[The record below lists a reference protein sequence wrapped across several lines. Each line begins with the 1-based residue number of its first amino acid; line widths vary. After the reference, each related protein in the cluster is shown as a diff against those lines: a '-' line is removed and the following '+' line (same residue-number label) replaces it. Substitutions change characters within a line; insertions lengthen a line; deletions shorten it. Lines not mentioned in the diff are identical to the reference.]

1 MLGDPSREAHLC
13 IQPIDD
19 GAHVCCAP
27 FAATEIEECG
37 HMRVA
42 VFGLGYVGSVTA
54 SCLADAGHEVVG
66 VDVAQAKVDAIMRG
80 NAPLAEPGLSALIRG
95 VVDSGRLTATTD
107 VAGALTGAEAAV
119 ICVGTPSAPNGSL
132 VTGFVETVLAEI
144 AEFLDGSGAA
154 GRLAIIIRSTLL
166 PGTTERLVESRL
178 PVVNGGRY
186 GVAYC
191 PEFLRESTAI
201 DDFRHPPFTI
211 IGTDDDVTLNT
222 VIRLFESVGAP
233 IRHVTVATAESV
245 KYASNAFHAV
255 KITFANEIAR
265 FADAYGVDAD
275 TLMALFV
282 EDKILNISERYLRPG
297 GSFGGSCLPKDVRAL
312 TYAARRV
319 DVDAPLLESLLV
331 SNSSHT
337 RRVVDHVLALGWRRV
352 ALFGLAF
359 KSGTDD
365 LRESPYVDIAETLT
379 GKGVEVRIYDAVVH
393 PPELVGSNES
403 YIRLRLPHL
412 ERLLFESRAAAI
424 EGVEGIILGSDRT
437 PDDFLAPSEIPV
449 LDANTPARH
458 WPQLAPV
465 VAR

>member
-1 MLGDPSREAHLC
+1 MK
-13 IQPIDD
+13 
-19 GAHVCCAP
+19 
-27 FAATEIEECG
+27 
-37 HMRVA
+37 VA

-66 VDVAQAKVDAIMRG
+66 VDVAKAKVDAIMQG
-80 NAPLAEPGLSALIRG
+80 HAPLAEPGLDTLTRG
-95 VVDSGRLTATTD
+95 VVESGRLTATTD
-107 VAGALTGAEAAV
+107 VMSALTGADAAV

-132 VTGFVETVLAEI
+132 ATGFVETVLDEI
-144 AEFLDGSGAA
+144 AEFLDSGRGV
-154 GRLAIIIRSTLL
+154 GRLTVIVRSTLL
-166 PGTTERLVESRL
+166 PGTTGRLVESHL
-178 PVVNGGRY
+178 PAVNGGRF

-211 IGTDDDVTLNT
+211 VGTEDDITLQS
-222 VIRLFESVGAP
+222 VIRLFGSVGAP
-233 IRHVTVATAESV
+233 IRPVTIATAESI

-255 KITFANEIAR
+255 KIAFANEISR

-275 TLMALFV
+275 ALMAVFV
-282 EDKILNISERYLRPG
+282 EDRILNVSERYLRPG
-297 GSFGGSCLPKDVRAL
+297 ASFGGSCLPKDVRAL
-312 TYAARRV
+312 TYAARRA
-319 DVDAPLLESLLV
+319 DVDTPLLESLLV

-352 ALFGLAF
+352 ALLGLAF

-379 GKGVEVRIYDAVVH
+379 GKGVEVHIYDAVVH

-412 ERLLFESRAAAI
+412 EKLLFASRAGAI
-424 EGVEGIILGSDRT
+424 EGADGIILGSDRM
-437 PDDFLAPSEIPV
+437 PDGFLDSSNIPV
-449 LDANTPARH
+449 LDANTPALH

-465 VAR
+465 GAR

>member
-1 MLGDPSREAHLC
+1 MK
-13 IQPIDD
+13 
-19 GAHVCCAP
+19 
-27 FAATEIEECG
+27 
-37 HMRVA
+37 VA

-66 VDVAQAKVDAIMRG
+66 VDLAQSKVDAILQG
-80 NAPLAEPGLSALIRG
+80 HAPLAEPGLDALTRN
-95 VVDSGRLTATTD
+95 VVESGRLTATTD
-107 VAGALTGAEAAV
+107 VASALTGAEVAM

-132 VTGFVETVLAEI
+132 VTGFVEAVLVEI
-144 AEFLDGSGAA
+144 AEFLDGTRGA
-154 GRLAIIIRSTLL
+154 GRLTVVIRSTLL
-166 PGTTERLVESRL
+166 PGTTERLVEAHM
-178 PVVNGGRY
+178 PVGNGGRY

-211 IGTDDDVTLNT
+211 IGTEDDNTLAS

-233 IRHVTVATAESV
+233 IRHVTVATAESI

-255 KITFANEIAR
+255 KIAFANEMAR

-275 TLMALFV
+275 TLMAVFV
-282 EDKILNISERYLRPG
+282 EDRILNVSERYLRPG
-297 GSFGGSCLPKDVRAL
+297 ASFGGSCLPKDVRAL
-312 TYAARRV
+312 TYAARRA
-319 DVDAPLLESLLV
+319 DVDAPLLESLLA

-352 ALFGLAF
+352 ALLGLAF

-379 GKGVEVRIYDAVVH
+379 GKGVEVRIYDAVVN
-393 PPELVGSNES
+393 PAELVGSNES

-412 ERLLFESRAAAI
+412 ERLLFDSRAAAI
-424 EGVEGIILGSDRT
+424 EGVDGIILGSDRT
-437 PDDFLAPSEIPV
+437 PDDFPDPSVIPL

-458 WPQLAPV
+458 WPQFAPV
-465 VAR
+465 AR

>member
-1 MLGDPSREAHLC
+1 MK
-13 IQPIDD
+13 
-19 GAHVCCAP
+19 
-27 FAATEIEECG
+27 
-37 HMRVA
+37 VA

-66 VDVAQAKVDAIMRG
+66 VDVAQAKVDAIMQG
-80 NAPLAEPGLSALIRG
+80 HAPLAEPGLDGLTRS
-95 VVDSGRLTATTD
+95 VVDSGRLTATRD
-107 VAGALTGAEAAV
+107 VTSALTGAEAAV

-132 VTGFVETVLAEI
+132 VTGFVEVVLAEI
-144 AEFLDGSGAA
+144 AEFLESSRGA
-154 GRLAIIIRSTLL
+154 GRLTLVIRSTLL
-166 PGTTERLVESRL
+166 PGTTDRLVESLL
-178 PVVNGGRY
+178 PVGIRGRC

-211 IGTDDDVTLNT
+211 IGTDDDTTLAS
-222 VIRLFESVGAP
+222 VIRLFASVGAP
-233 IRHVTVATAESV
+233 IRHVTIATAESV

-255 KITFANEIAR
+255 KIAFANEISR
-265 FADAYGVDAD
+265 FADAYGVDAE
-275 TLMALFV
+275 TLMAVFV
-282 EDKILNISERYLRPG
+282 EDRILNVSERYLRPG
-297 GSFGGSCLPKDVRAL
+297 ASFGGSCLPKDVRAL
-312 TYAARRV
+312 TYAARRA

-352 ALFGLAF
+352 ALLGLAF

-412 ERLLFESRAAAI
+412 EKLLFETRAGAI
-424 EGVEGIILGSDRT
+424 EGADGIILGSDRT
-437 PDDFLAPSEIPV
+437 PDGILHPSEIPV

-458 WPQLAPV
+458 WPQPAPV